1 MSIIVCLE
9 DPKDMDNDAL
19 HILRTLYEEGSV
31 DAYEL
36 HKATKIPPTTLF
48 ITLEQQ
54 RNKGLVEREDI
65 RYSLT
70 EKGETLLASE
80 LGDALMRP
88 SLSFKKVPEKFSGPK
103 ALIGDVSVISKIVQ

>member
-1 MSIIVCLE
+1 MA
-9 DPKDMDNDAL
+9 MDNDSL
-19 HILRTLYEEGSV
+19 HILRTLYKERSV

-54 RNKGLVEREDI
+54 RNKGLVDRDGLCY
-65 RYSLT
+65 RLT

-88 SLSFKKVPEKFSGPK
+88 SLSFKKVPEEFSGPK

>member
-9 DPKDMDNDAL
+9 DPKNMDNDSL

-48 ITLEQQ
+48 VTLEQQ
-54 RNKGLVEREDI
+54 RNRGLVEREDLHY
-65 RYSLT
+65 RLT
-70 EKGETLLASE
+70 EKGDALLAEE
-80 LGDALMRP
+80 LGEAMMKP
-88 SLSFKKVPEKFSGPK
+88 SIDFKEVPEKFSGPK
-103 ALIGDVSVISKIVQ
+103 ASIGDVSVISKIVQ